1 MAASN
6 YFTSGQFDSYKTTSL
21 STARSDPA
29 DYYTADKRVTV
40 FISHKHEDLNDL
52 MGVIGFLEKQYGV
65 RCYIDGLDQTMPA
78 VTSAETA
85 LKIKN
90 RIKVCDKFMLLATTK
105 AIESKW
111 CNWEL
116 GYGDSQ
122 KYQKNS
128 LAIFPIK
135 MKLESITDFK
145 GNEYMDLYSTIVF
158 RDGTTKYSDGS
169 IIKRDYYVKKKS
181 QDGSFV
187 LTPLSNWLK
196 S

>member
-1 MAASN
+1 MAASD
-6 YFTSGQFDSYKTTSL
+6 YFISGHFDSYKITSL
-21 STARSDPA
+21 SIARSDPA
-29 DYYTADKRVTV
+29 NYYTANKRVTV
-40 FISHKHEDLNDL
+40 FISHKHEDLSDL

-85 LKIKN
+85 SKIKN
-90 RIKVCDKFMLLATTK
+90 RIKACDKFMLLATTK
-105 AIESKW
+105 AIDSKW

-122 KYQKNS
+122 KFQRDS

-135 MKLESITDFK
+135 MKLESNADFK
-145 GNEYMDLYSTIVF
+145 GNEYMDLYPTVVF
-158 RDGTTKYSDGS
+158 RDGMTKYRDGS
-169 IIKRDYYVKKKS
+169 MIEKDYYVKTKS

-187 LTPLSNWLK
+187 LTPLSRWLK
-196 S
+196 A